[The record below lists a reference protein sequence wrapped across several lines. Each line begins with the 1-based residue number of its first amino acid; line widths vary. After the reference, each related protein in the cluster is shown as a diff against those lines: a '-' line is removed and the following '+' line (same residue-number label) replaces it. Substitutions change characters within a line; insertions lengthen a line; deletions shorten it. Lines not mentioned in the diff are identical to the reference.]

1 MLKNMQIEK
10 GMVKILREKG
20 EKVQS
25 MQRDKGKVLVNAD
38 RKVKGLVN
46 ADRKGKEQS
55 QRRQKRE
62 EVET

>member
-1 MLKNMQIEK
+1 
-10 GMVKILREKG
+10 MVKILREKG

-46 ADRKGKEQS
+46 AERKGKGFS
-55 QRRQKRE
+55 QRR
-62 EVET
+62 